1 MNKRPLYVY
10 VIGVGVALILV
21 NYLAWL
27 VDSTA
32 ALHTSLMVSGGFLL
46 GMLAMY
52 IAVHL
57 YKWK

>member
-1 MNKRPLYVY
+1 MEKRPLSLYV
-10 VIGVGVALILV
+10 VGVVMVLALA
-21 NYLAWL
+21 NYLAWSMGGEAKL
-27 VDSTA
+27 RGFE
-32 ALHTSLMVSGGFLL
+32 LLSGGFLL